1 MTYNNETLPSSTGNS
16 ATGTFFTYHIPG
28 MDVNPGPYVFT
39 LVSQFLGMITPDE
52 LPLGQVRQLI
62 HSNLTII
69 NFATNAIK
77 TESGFIALM
86 SIFMILALVPIL
98 AACAWCCCRRSP
110 AEELEYSRHAPV
122 IMIDDTLE
130 DTLQCRK
137 KASITTMWIV
147 FLLLW

>member
-1 MTYNNETLPSSTGNS
+1 MFTIFL
-16 ATGTFFTYHIPG
+16 FF
-28 MDVNPGPYVFT
+28 
-39 LVSQFLGMITPDE
+39 LFLYLMY
-52 LPLGQVRQLI
+52 Q
-62 HSNLTII
+62 S
-69 NFATNAIK
+69 IK

-98 AACAWCCCRRSP
+98 ATCAWCCCRRNP
-110 AEELEYSRHAPV
+110 EEDMEYSRNAPV
-122 IMIDDTLE
+122 IMIDDSLE